1 MFSLHSLDN
10 SWCERI
16 LEETS
21 HPGRA
26 SNWDPCSATKSPMDI
41 NVWTPA
47 LRRIWPGWS
56 AKDGVIATAATSPNL
71 QIKRSCRSKN
81 LNLKVT
87 KCEAMSSSISCC
99 DTRYTSE
106 AVSSLHTGELLC
118 QLEDPKHP
126 KPEKKTQQKRTS
138 CVANLHCKGHQIHQL
153 PLGQARSQGSDGRT
167 TAIWQ
172 NFSMRRHCNQF
183 SLRAEM
189 GRTLQN
195 SSLNQTRNRSRD
207 R

>member
-126 KPEKKTQQKRTS
+126 KPEKKNTTKKDVMCGKSPLQGPSDPSATTGSGTLAGQWWPNHRHLAKFFDASQKCWTS
-138 CVANLHCKGHQIHQL
+138 QVDLGL
-153 PLGQARSQGSDGRT
+153 GPL
-167 TAIWQ
+167 
-172 NFSMRRHCNQF
+172 
-183 SLRAEM
+183 
-189 GRTLQN
+189 
-195 SSLNQTRNRSRD
+195 
-207 R
+207 